1 MFGNT
6 LLLASR
12 ALKRN
17 PMRSGLTMLG
27 IVIGVA
33 AVIAIVTLGRGASAQ
48 VQANV
53 SSLGDRQL
61 FVQPSGENNVQR
73 GVTTRTFTARDADAI
88 RREVTGVD
96 EVSPTAGSN
105 VTAVYGN
112 SHWSV
117 SVTGITQGYFKV
129 RGATLIRGDEFTEAH
144 YQSGRLVC
152 IIGKTVREELFGA
165 TDPVGATIR
174 LGIASC
180 PVVGELESKG
190 QSGFGN
196 DQDNVILAPLRAV
209 QSRLT
214 GNENIGQIGV
224 SVAPWATNATVKES
238 IQGLLRARRGV
249 GPQDADNFRVM
260 DPAEIAGVLQNVTTI
275 LTLFLGSIAAV
286 SLLVG
291 GIGIMNIMLV
301 SVTERTREIGTRK
314 AVGARRNDILLQFVV
329 EALIV
334 TVAGGAIGIASG
346 VLAARIADGR
356 TFGGSSPVETVVTP
370 ISIVAAFG
378 VSAAI
383 GLFFGIYPAYRAS
396 RLDPIEALR
405 TE

>member
-6 LLLASR
+6 LLLAFR

-33 AVIAIVTLGRGASAQ
+33 AVIAIVTLGRGASEQ

-53 SSLGDRQL
+53 SSLGDRLL

-73 GVTTRTFTARDADAI
+73 GITTRSFTARDVEAI
-88 RREVTGVD
+88 EREVSGVD
-96 EVSPTAGSN
+96 QVSPTATSS
-105 VTAVYGN
+105 VTAVFGN
-112 SHWSV
+112 NHWSV
-117 SVTGITQGYFKV
+117 SVTGVTREYFEV
-129 RGATLIRGDEFTEAH
+129 RGAALIRGAEFTEAH

-152 IIGKTVREELFGA
+152 IIGKTVREELFGSA
-165 TDPVGATIR
+165 DPVGATIR

-190 QSGFGN
+190 QSSFGN

-214 GNENIGQIGV
+214 GNENIGSIGV
-224 SVAPWATNATVKES
+224 SVAPWATNAAVKSGIEV
-238 IQGLLRARRGV
+238 LLRERRGV
-249 GPQDADNFRVM
+249 GPEDADNFRVM
-260 DPAEIAGVLQNVTTI
+260 DLAEVAGVIQNITTI

-286 SLLVG
+286 SLVVG

-301 SVTERTREIGTRK
+301 SVTERTREIGIRLAIGALESEVLAQFLVE
-314 AVGARRNDILLQFVV
+314 AVILTTVGGGVGVALGLLGSYVASVAIGFKFVV
-329 EALIV
+329 EPAVI
-334 TVAGGAIGIASG
+334 AG
-346 VLAARIADGR
+346 
-356 TFGGSSPVETVVTP
+356 
-370 ISIVAAFG
+370 AFAF
-378 VSAAI
+378 SAMI
-383 GLFFGIYPAYRAS
+383 GLVFGFVPARRAA

-405 TE
+405 HE

>member
-6 LLLASR
+6 LLLAFR

-17 PMRSGLTMLG
+17 PMRSSLTMLG

-61 FVQPSGENNVQR
+61 FVQPNGENNVQR
-73 GVTTRTFTARDADAI
+73 GVTTRSFTARDVEAI

-96 EVSPTAGSN
+96 EVSPTAGGN

-112 SHWSV
+112 NHWSV
-117 SVTGITQGYFKV
+117 NVTGITKGYFKV
-129 RGATLIRGDEFTEAH
+129 RGAALIRGEEFTEAH
-144 YQSGRLVC
+144 YQTGRLVC

-165 TDPVGATIR
+165 TDPVGATLR

-190 QSGFGN
+190 QSGLGN

-214 GNENIGQIGV
+214 GNENIGSIGV
-224 SVAPWATNATVKES
+224 AVAPWATNATVKEG

-286 SLLVG
+286 SLVVG

-301 SVTERTREIGTRK
+301 SVTERTREIGIRL
-314 AVGARRNDILLQFVV
+314 AIGALESEVLAQFLV
-329 EALIV
+329 EAVILT
-334 TVAGGAIGIASG
+334 TVGGAIGVAIG
-346 VLAARIADGR
+346 LM
-356 TFGGSSPVETVVTP
+356 GSF
-370 ISIVAAFG
+370 VA
-378 VSAAI
+378 SAAI
-383 GLFFGIYPAYRAS
+383 GFKFVVDPAVIAGAFAFSAMIGLLFGFVPARRAA

-405 TE
+405 HE

>member
-6 LLLASR
+6 LLLAFR

-33 AVIAIVTLGRGASAQ
+33 AVIAIVTLGRGASEQ

-53 SSLGDRQL
+53 SSLGDRML
-61 FVQPSGENNVQR
+61 FVQPNGEGNVQR
-73 GVTTRTFTARDADAI
+73 GVTVRTFTARDVEAI
-88 RREVTGVD
+88 EREVTGVD
-96 EVSPTAGSN
+96 AVSPTAGSA

-112 SHWSV
+112 NHWSV
-117 SVTGITQGYFKV
+117 SVTGITREYFAV
-129 RGATLIRGDEFTEAH
+129 RGAKLIRGEEFTDAQ

-174 LGIASC
+174 VGIASC

-209 QSRLT
+209 HSRLT
-214 GNENIGQIGV
+214 GNENIASIAI
-224 SVAPWATNATVKES
+224 SVTPWATNTTVKEG
-238 IQGLLRARRGV
+238 IQGLLRQRRGV

-260 DPAEIAGVLQNVTTI
+260 DPTEVAGVLETVTTA
-275 LTLFLGSIAAV
+275 LTLFLGAIAGV
-286 SLLVG
+286 SLVVG

-301 SVTERTREIGTRK
+301 SVTERTREIGIRL
-314 AVGARRNDILLQFVV
+314 AIGALESEVLAQFLV
-329 EALIV
+329 EAVILT
-334 TVAGGAIGIASG
+334 TVGGAIGVG
-346 VLAARIADGR
+346 LGLL
-356 TFGGSSPVETVVTP
+356 GSY
-370 ISIVAAFG
+370 I
-378 VSAAI
+378 AAI
-383 GLFFGIYPAYRAS
+383 AIGFKFVVEPAVILGAFAFSAMIGLVFGFVPARRAA

-405 TE
+405 HE